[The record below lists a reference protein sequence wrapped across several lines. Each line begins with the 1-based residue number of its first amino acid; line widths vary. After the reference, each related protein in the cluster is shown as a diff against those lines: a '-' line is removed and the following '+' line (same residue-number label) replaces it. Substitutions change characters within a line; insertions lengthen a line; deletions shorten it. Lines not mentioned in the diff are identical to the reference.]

1 MVHHTIS
8 SSWTVSDY
16 VVRVLKNLGEVFSF
30 CFAAPVTTKTSMWFA
45 VAIIVVGGLL
55 GFALIRPVIRDDDN
69 YAHERMLFF
78 VIAAYVVG
86 FVTLHTWRLIIP
98 RPWYYA
104 SVVPLVWLAIA
115 RAMCRMGPLR
125 LTAFSLTAFAFVAGL
140 WAVTLSSR
148 GFGEAPIRP
157 AVAQKLAG
165 EMPAGSRIGIFNA
178 GTIAYF
184 DEAQRIVNLDGLVN
198 NSAYA
203 YIKKNDL
210 CEYLLAQRIDAVG
223 DDAPTLEA
231 WKTFFNGDG
240 PSCVGAGKTL
250 LLNEVG
256 QDWVLKPVTPI
267 GTAQRD

>member
-1 MVHHTIS
+1 
-8 SSWTVSDY
+8 
-16 VVRVLKNLGEVFSF
+16 
-30 CFAAPVTTKTSMWFA
+30 
-45 VAIIVVGGLL
+45 
-55 GFALIRPVIRDDDN
+55 
-69 YAHERMLFF
+69 
-78 VIAAYVVG
+78 
-86 FVTLHTWRLIIP
+86 
-98 RPWYYA
+98 
-104 SVVPLVWLAIA
+104 
-115 RAMCRMGPLR
+115 MGPLR